1 MSTIKGHHLK
11 TGETHRMGYAD
22 LSIPEC
28 PAGCW
33 PDRELVGRVINRQT
47 SIPVTHAEPGHFGQ
61 QSAAERLYTH
71 VPIKP
76 WQTRLLRI
84 KPGPNSANPVECRLL
99 VADILHWDG
108 MGIDDDDVLQEVSYI
123 ALSYEW
129 GSPDFSE
136 SVIVNNVTYPI
147 TANLFGAL
155 KALQSLTDATYLWVD
170 ALCINQHDQI
180 EKSIQV
186 RRMKNIYQK
195 ASRVVAWNP
204 DWDDDRTAVLRTVLK
219 CDFVNRTHSQDCLT
233 FCQQFLDVA
242 MSARLFERT
251 WVRQEMFAAQNVHVQ
266 YGTLVFQHREV
277 LEKVQEI
284 ESHTQAVRKCYPT
297 QLHWL
302 KQPSLAAKLLFHAS
316 DLFEDPSAREPTTL
330 TAALLSN
337 GYFKATDPRDLVYGV
352 LGITDVRTD
361 TKDVDGGFGTESPTL
376 AIDYSRTISQVF
388 QSAVVYI
395 MRRDLNLDILY
406 LDDPNIRT
414 ASVDFPSW
422 TPDWRRLH
430 QICDRDYI
438 DNGPVETFR
447 MRTKALSNSFQSSR
461 SSRLGE
467 AGAVWRPNPHWNTNG
482 VLKLKGIRMAAIDV
496 AIEASE
502 GWRQYEVYFSD
513 EECKTTHF
521 RRISRAINRWFDE
534 TFEPSDSPM
543 VNRKA
548 TITAQGSRI
557 LELFK
562 RYLKADSLVVFFTS
576 IAFVHPIVSR
586 GDEIVLLQGSP
597 LPFLLRKHGNT
608 EYRLVCPTTHFP
620 TSPIESI
627 KRDSDGLWSRWTDD
641 QLLIKKAQNV
651 SYTSPELSHLWSEV
665 LEDPVVTSELEDFSL
680 V

>member
-302 KQPSLAAKLLFHAS
+302 QQPSLAAKLLFHAS

-337 GYFKATDPRDLVYGV
+337 GYFKATDPRDLV
-352 LGITDVRTD
+352 
-361 TKDVDGGFGTESPTL
+361 
-376 AIDYSRTISQVF
+376 
-388 QSAVVYI
+388 
-395 MRRDLNLDILY
+395 
-406 LDDPNIRT
+406 
-414 ASVDFPSW
+414 
-422 TPDWRRLH
+422 
-430 QICDRDYI
+430 
-438 DNGPVETFR
+438 
-447 MRTKALSNSFQSSR
+447 R

-548 TITAQGSRI
+548 TITAQGLRI

-608 EYRLVCPTTHFP
+608 EYHLVCPTTHFP